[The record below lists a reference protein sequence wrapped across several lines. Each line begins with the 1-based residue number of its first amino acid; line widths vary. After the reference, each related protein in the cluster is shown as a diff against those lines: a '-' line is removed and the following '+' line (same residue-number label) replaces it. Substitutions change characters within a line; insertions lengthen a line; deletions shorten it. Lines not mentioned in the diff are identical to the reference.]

1 MPLTAADEWRPM
13 RPADV
18 APTPRC
24 SARFLRPFVELLG
37 SGETSHNHVLREL
50 GVTSLDDELP
60 VQRVY
65 QLLDAAVEYTQDESL
80 GLKAGSRMD
89 SGDAGVFD
97 YLLLTSPT
105 AGEAL
110 EIAPR
115 YIVLLNDV
123 LSCTVQP
130 QPESVAL
137 RFESRLRPPA
147 AAEDFLLSSIA
158 AAHPWLRDA
167 PALECWFL
175 HAPPAD
181 LAPFQTTFPGARFR
195 FAAPATAF
203 VLPQTFLETPLAG
216 ADPNL
221 HALLR
226 ELADIMLARRAN
238 QSSFAD
244 RVRAVVARELT
255 TRPLNA
261 ALVARRLQT
270 SARTLARKLEAEG
283 TSFYSLVDEARRTRA
298 LELIRER
305 ARTLDQIAQATGFA
319 HGESF
324 HRAFRRWTGQ
334 TPSAYRLRAT

>member
-1 MPLTAADEWRPM
+1 MPLMAAGEHRPSWLI
-13 RPADV
+13 PAT
-18 APTPRC
+18 PTPRC
-24 SARFLRPFVELLG
+24 SARFLRPFVELLRG
-37 SGETSHNHVLREL
+37 CESADVHALREL
-50 GVTSLDDELP
+50 GVKNLDEELP

-65 QLLDAAVEYTQDESL
+65 QLLDAVVEHTRDESL

-97 YLLLTSPT
+97 YLLLTSAT
-105 AGEAL
+105 IGDAL
-110 EIAPR
+110 DVAQR
-115 YIVLLNDV
+115 YTVLLNDA
-123 LSCTVQP
+123 LTCSVQTHHDW
-130 QPESVAL
+130 VAL

-158 AAHPWLRDA
+158 VAHPWLRESA
-167 PALECWFL
+167 GLECWFL

-181 LAPFQTTFPGARFR
+181 LAPFHAAFPGATFR
-195 FAAPATAF
+195 FGAPATAF
-203 VLPQTFLETPLAG
+203 ALPRTQLSVPMPG
-216 ADPNL
+216 ADAKL

-238 QSSFAD
+238 QASFAD
-244 RVRAVVARELT
+244 RVRAVVARELS

-270 SARTLARKLEAEG
+270 SSRTLARKLEAEG
-283 TSFYSLVDEARRTRA
+283 TSFYSLVDEARRIRA

-305 ARTLDQIAQATGFA
+305 AQTLDQIAQATGFA